1 MHNWKMFSLYKNKRR
16 AFLCLNELTKHV
28 YDMDYEIIQKF
39 ISSMEITRDE
49 NYKIEIKN
57 IKFTEGF
64 IARNSK

>member
-1 MHNWKMFSLYKNKRR
+1 M
-16 AFLCLNELTKHV
+16 CLNELTKHV